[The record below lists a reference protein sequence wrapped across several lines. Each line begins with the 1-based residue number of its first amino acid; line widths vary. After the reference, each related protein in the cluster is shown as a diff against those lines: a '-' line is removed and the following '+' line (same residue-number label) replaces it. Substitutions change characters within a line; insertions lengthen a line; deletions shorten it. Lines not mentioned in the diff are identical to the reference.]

1 MSAAL
6 PIVGSM
12 QLTVLGTRSG
22 MPAEGQPSSGYLV
35 ETTPAGESTSTV
47 LPGASAGESTS
58 TVLSGASA
66 AGSTSTRLLLDAGPG
81 IATALSAAVP
91 VESLDAVVISHMHAD
106 HCYDLLPLGKAL
118 LHARAARVLAES
130 GLEPMQAL
138 AALDASAPGVPLYV
152 PVGGRAVLDR
162 LAALFPVTTF
172 PLLDRAFD
180 IAFDVREYRPGAAFT
195 IGDCAVS
202 LHPGRHTAP
211 NCGARIESATGRLA
225 YTGDTGLAD
234 GLRGL
239 ADGVDVFLAEATLDA
254 TDHGPH
260 GHLSAADAG
269 GIAAENGV
277 GELVLT
283 HFATGD
289 PAVLERRRA
298 AAAAVFAG
306 PVRIARPGLRV
317 PVAARRLVP

>member
-1 MSAAL
+1 M
-6 PIVGSM
+6 PT

-35 ETTPAGESTSTV
+35 EAE
-47 LPGASAGESTS
+47 GAT
-58 TVLSGASA
+58 
-66 AGSTSTRLLLDAGPG
+66 LLLDCGPG
-81 IATALSAAVP
+81 ITTALSAVAP
-91 VESLDAVVISHMHAD
+91 VETLDAVVISHMHAD

-118 LHARAARVLAES
+118 LHARAARVLAGS

-152 PVGGRAVLDR
+152 PLGGRVVLDR
-162 LAALFPVTTF
+162 LAALFPVATF
-172 PLLDRAFD
+172 PLLDKAFD
-180 IAFDVREYRPGAAFT
+180 IAFDVREYEPGAAFAV
-195 IGDCAVS
+195 GDCAVS

-211 NCGARIESATGRLA
+211 NCGARVEAPSGTLA
-225 YTGDTGLAD
+225 YTGDTGLSD
-234 GLRGL
+234 GLAGL
-239 ADGVDVFLAEATLDA
+239 ARGVDLLLAEATLDA

-289 PAVLERRRA
+289 AVVLERRRA
-298 AAAAVFAG
+298 AAAAVFG
-306 PVRIARPGLRV
+306 GRVHIARPGLRI
-317 PVAARRLVP
+317 PVAARLTT

>member
-1 MSAAL
+1 
-6 PIVGSM
+6 M

-35 ETTPAGESTSTV
+35 EAGT
-47 LPGASAGESTS
+47 AG
-58 TVLSGASA
+58 
-66 AGSTSTRLLLDAGPG
+66 RLLLDCGPG
-81 IATALSAAVP
+81 ITTALSAVTP

-118 LHARAARVLAES
+118 LHARAARVLAETT
-130 GLEPMQAL
+130 LEPMQAL
-138 AALDASAPGVPLYV
+138 TALDASAPGVPLYV

-162 LAALFPVTTF
+162 LAALFPVATF

-180 IAFDVREYRPGAAFT
+180 IAFDVREYEPGAAFT
-195 IGDCAVS
+195 VGDCAVS

-211 NCGARIESATGRLA
+211 NCGARIASPLGTLS
-225 YTGDTGLAD
+225 YTGDTGLAE

-239 ADGVDVFLAEATLDA
+239 ADGVDLLLAEATLDA

-260 GHLSAADAG
+260 GHLSATDAG
-269 GIAAENGV
+269 RIAAENGV

-289 PAVLERRRA
+289 PAVLHRRRA
-298 AAAAVFAG
+298 AAAAVFTG
-306 PVRIARPGLRV
+306 PVHIARPGLRL
-317 PVAARRLVP
+317 PVAARAPLSRP

>member
-1 MSAAL
+1 
-6 PIVGSM
+6 M
-12 QLTVLGTRSG
+12 QLTVLGVRSG

-35 ETTPAGESTSTV
+35 ESAPAG
-47 LPGASAGESTS
+47 
-58 TVLSGASA
+58 
-66 AGSTSTRLLLDAGPG
+66 TRLLLDCGPG
-81 IATALSAAVP
+81 ITTALSAVTR
-91 VESLDAVVISHMHAD
+91 VEALDAVVISHMHAD

-118 LHARAARVLAES
+118 LHARAARVLAET

-138 AALDASAPGVPLYV
+138 AALDAAAPGVPLYV

-172 PLLDRAFD
+172 PLLDKAFE
-180 IAFDVREYRPGAAFT
+180 IAFDVREYEAGAEFT

-202 LHPGRHTAP
+202 LHAGRHTAP
-211 NCGARIESATGRLA
+211 NCGTRIESPSGSLA
-225 YTGDTGLAD
+225 YTGDTGLAE
-234 GLRGL
+234 GL
-239 ADGVDVFLAEATLDA
+239 ADLAAGVDVLLAEATLDA

-269 GIAAENGV
+269 GIAAENGA

-289 PAVLERRRA
+289 PAVLHRRRTA
-298 AAAAVFAG
+298 AGAVFAG
-306 PVRIARPGLRV
+306 RVHLARPGLRL
-317 PVAARRLVP
+317 PVVARLPR

>member
-1 MSAAL
+1 
-6 PIVGSM
+6 M

-35 ETTPAGESTSTV
+35 G
-47 LPGASAGESTS
+47 
-58 TVLSGASA
+58 A
-66 AGSTSTRLLLDAGPG
+66 AGTRLLLDCGPG
-81 IATALSAAVP
+81 ITTALSAVVP
-91 VESLDAVVISHMHAD
+91 AESLDAVVISHMHAD
-106 HCYDLLPLGKAL
+106 HCYDLLPLGKSL
-118 LHARAARVLAES
+118 LHARAARALAETD
-130 GLEPMQAL
+130 LEPMQAL

-162 LAALFPVTTF
+162 LAALFPVLTF

-180 IAFDVREYRPGAAFT
+180 IAFDVREYESGVEFSV
-195 IGDCAVS
+195 GDCAVS
-202 LHPGRHTAP
+202 LHPGRHAAP
-211 NCGARIESATGRLA
+211 NCGARVESSSGTLA

-234 GLRGL
+234 GLAGL
-239 ADGVDVFLAEATLDA
+239 ARGVDLLLAEATLDA

-269 GIAAENGV
+269 GVAAENGV

-298 AAAAVFAG
+298 AASAVFG
-306 PVRIARPGLRV
+306 GRVHIARPGLRL
-317 PVAARRLVP
+317 PVVARQPVRP